1 MTMKRQR
8 DPLEDLINEL
18 VCEVGCKQAAALL
31 HVGGRI
37 AEAIVPDRR
46 GEVAAA
52 VKNMERQVEEWRQ
65 EQLWVERDL
74 RRADEIFKDVK

>member
-31 HVGGRI
+31 HVGGQI

-46 GEVAAA
+46 GDVAKEV
-52 VKNMERQVEEWRQ
+52 KRMECQVEEWRQ
-65 EQLWVERDL
+65 EQLWVEKEL
-74 RRADEIFKDVK
+74 RRAGEIFKDVK